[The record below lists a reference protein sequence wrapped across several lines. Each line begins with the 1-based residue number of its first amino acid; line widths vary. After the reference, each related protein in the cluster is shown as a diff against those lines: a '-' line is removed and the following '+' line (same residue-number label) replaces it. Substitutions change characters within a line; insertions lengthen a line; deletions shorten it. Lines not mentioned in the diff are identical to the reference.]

1 MVDALVL
8 GTSPF
13 GGGGSSPLLG
23 TNVNER
29 SEFTVVL
36 TYRSLDEGMVGII
49 SISQS
54 YPISILSGSP
64 TSLNLVELNSCML
77 YCSIKILKRNRLKLS
92 LFRVSGQ
99 LLS

>member
-13 GGGGSSPLLG
+13 GDGGSSPLLG

-36 TYRSLDEGMVGII
+36 TCRNLDEGMVGILCI
-49 SISQS
+49 NTFFSESF
-54 YPISILSGSP
+54 L
-64 TSLNLVELNSCML
+64 L
-77 YCSIKILKRNRLKLS
+77 RFS
-92 LFRVSGQ
+92 LFAKATRD
-99 LLS
+99 

>member
-49 SISQS
+49 S
-54 YPISILSGSP
+54 
-64 TSLNLVELNSCML
+64 N
-77 YCSIKILKRNRLKLS
+77 
-92 LFRVSGQ
+92 
-99 LLS
+99 